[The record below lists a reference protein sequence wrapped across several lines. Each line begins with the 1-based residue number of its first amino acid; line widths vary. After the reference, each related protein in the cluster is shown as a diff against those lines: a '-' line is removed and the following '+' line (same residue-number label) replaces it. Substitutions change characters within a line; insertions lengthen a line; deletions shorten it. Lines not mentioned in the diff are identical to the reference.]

1 MIVYLNGDIA
11 QETIDKLAEAL
22 NKLGKNKT
30 LKIYL
35 NTNGGD
41 ANIMEAILQ
50 VIDDNKD
57 RVELIGSGFLF
68 SAGFN
73 IFFRATCKRRLVP
86 DTVGMAHFIW
96 TDAEIDQTGRAKSA
110 FGKFQLKEMKR
121 SKKAYIEFFKE
132 LGLTSTEINDI
143 KKGNEHYF
151 TQERMKELL
160 NNQDGKNQEKRGDSL
175 GA

>member
-1 MIVYLNGDIA
+1 MIVYLTGEIS

-30 LKIYL
+30 LRAYL
-35 NTNGGD
+35 NTTGGD
-41 ANIMEAILQ
+41 ANIMEALLH

-57 RVELIGSGFLF
+57 RIELIGSGFLF

-73 IFFRATCKRRLVP
+73 IFFRATCKRRLVL

-96 TDAEIDQTGRAKSA
+96 TSAEIDQTGRAKSN
-110 FGKFQLKEMKR
+110 FDKFQLKEMKKG
-121 SKKAYIEFFKE
+121 KKAYIEFFKE
-132 LGLTSTEINDI
+132 MGLNNTEINDI

-151 TQERMKELL
+151 TQERMRELL
-160 NNQDGKNQEKRGDSL
+160 NYQDAKTEEKRGDSL